1 MKTTNIKNLHEMV
14 AEQQPRIEKAK
25 AQLVLNHPFFGTLC
39 LGMGFKW
46 DASVGTAAVD
56 YDNIYVSPAFAA
68 SLSDSEL
75 MFVLAHECMHPALGH
90 NSRRGARDRF
100 KWNVACDVVINQ
112 HLEEQGVGK
121 RPALGV
127 FEPEMFAEADGF
139 SERVY
144 TLLPEDLEGDEPG
157 DEPGDDGDEPG
168 DDVDDGD
175 EPGKPS
181 RRKGDQNDD
190 EGKGG
195 KRLKPMDDCRDAKT
209 DPASRAEQEA
219 KWKVKVAQAA
229 VAAKMM
235 GKLSGGLARLVGQ
248 LIEPQVS
255 WRDQLANFMVKC
267 ADDCRSWSRFA
278 RRWLPQGV
286 FAPARSGETMPP
298 IVVAID
304 TSGSVGEAELRT
316 FVSELNGIT
325 SQCCPAKTTVVYFD
339 SCVAGV
345 DEFDKGEPV
354 TLNPRGGGGTDFAPV
369 MDYVATNC
377 DDAACV
383 VVLTDLC
390 CDSFGVSPQ
399 CPVLWCAVRS
409 RGYEPST
416 NVPFGEVLTIDTK
429 GE

>member
-1 MKTTNIKNLHEMV
+1 MKTINVEKFAAQV
-14 AEQQPRIEKAK
+14 AAQQPRIEKAK

-46 DASVGTAAVD
+46 EPAVGTAAVD
-56 YDNIYVSPAFAA
+56 YDNIYISPFFAA
-68 SLSDSEL
+68 TLSDSEL

-90 NSRRGARDRF
+90 NSRRGGRDHY
-100 KWNVACDVVINQ
+100 KWNIACDVVINQ

-121 RPALGV
+121 RPELGV
-127 FEPEMFAEADGF
+127 FEPDLFAEAEGF

-144 TLLPEDLEGDEPG
+144 TLLPDSLEGEQGNEPGNEPG
-157 DEPGDDGDEPG
+157 DEPGDD
-168 DDVDDGD
+168 DG
-175 EPGKPS
+175 GKPRKRK
-181 RRKGDQNDD
+181 RRGNGGG
-190 EGKGG
+190 GK
-195 KRLKPMDDCRDAKT
+195 KRLKPMDDCRDAKQ
-209 DPASRAEQEA
+209 DPASRAAQEQR
-219 KWKVKVAQAA
+219 WKVKVAQAA
-229 VAAKMM
+229 AAAKMM

-286 FAPARSGETMPP
+286 FAPSRNGETMPP

-304 TSGSVGEAELRT
+304 MSGSVGEEELRT

-339 SCVAGV
+339 SEVAGV

-369 MDYVATNC
+369 MDYVTTNC

-383 VVLTDLC
+383 VVLTDLYC
-390 CDSFGVSPQ
+390 GSFGVSPQ

-409 RGYEPST
+409 HGYEPST
-416 NVPFGEVLTIDTK
+416 NVPFGEVLTIDTQ